1 LLKKLADH
9 PGCNCTFNLKLV
21 DDGKYGVLEDG
32 QWNGMIGEVLRG
44 VRIAVV
50 LRYLCYENL
59 YSPEMVET
67 AENKKLTNFN

>member
-1 LLKKLADH
+1 
-9 PGCNCTFNLKLV
+9 
-21 DDGKYGVLEDG
+21 
-32 QWNGMIGEVLRG
+32 MIGEVLRG